1 MNEQNKRTPPQSGR
15 GIVFSP
21 KVLQSGTSP
30 FSAQSAGV
38 CTLRSNQKVWGLFL
52 AALSIFIWGI
62 TFVSTKYLLNDFSSL
77 EILFYRFLVAY
88 IGLWFMRPKVE
99 KIAWRD
105 NIYFA
110 LAGLSGVVLYQLS
123 ENIAI
128 HFTNASNVSVIVS
141 ICPLFTAVVSQ
152 IFLKERH
159 LSVWF
164 VVGFFVAIFGVALVC
179 FNGKAALELNPKG
192 DLLALFAGV
201 CWGFYSMFI
210 SILNKKKYDKVC
222 STRRIFF
229 FAVLFM
235 LPLALF
241 GWRLVPQDGAA
252 AASAN
257 DFVQS
262 FYFFVEP
269 SVNAAR
275 FSKLL
280 NWANIIFLGVF
291 ASGLCFTTWSKACD
305 IIGTVKVSCGLYLIP
320 IVTVIFAFFALGE
333 RLTLLGA
340 AGTAITI
347 VGLFLSEKKEG

>member
-1 MNEQNKRTPPQSGR
+1 MNEQK
-15 GIVFSP
+15 
-21 KVLQSGTSP
+21 
-30 FSAQSAGV
+30 
-38 CTLRSNQKVWGLFL
+38 QKVWGLFL

-88 IGLWFMRPKVE
+88 IGLWFIRPKFE
-99 KIAWRD
+99 KIAARD

-141 ICPLFTAVVSQ
+141 ICPLFTAIVSQ

-164 VVGFFVAIFGVALVC
+164 VVGFFVAIFGVSLVC
-179 FNGKAALELNPKG
+179 FNGSALSFNPKG
-192 DLLALFAGV
+192 DLLALFSAV

-229 FAVLFM
+229 FAVLIM
-235 LPLALF
+235 IPLVVF
-241 GWRLVPQDGAA
+241 GGTNVAA
-252 AASAN
+252 ANGGQAG
-257 DFVQS
+257 DFINSLS
-262 FYFFVEP
+262 FDLDK

-280 NWANIIFLGVF
+280 NWVNLIFLGVF
-291 ASGLCFTTWSKACD
+291 ASGLCFTMWSKACQ

-320 IVTVIFAFFALGE
+320 IVTTAFAFFALGE
-333 RLTLLGA
+333 RVTLLSA

-347 VGLFLSEKKEG
+347 AGLFLSEKKEG

>member
-1 MNEQNKRTPPQSGR
+1 M
-15 GIVFSP
+15 
-21 KVLQSGTSP
+21 
-30 FSAQSAGV
+30 
-38 CTLRSNQKVWGLFL
+38 
-52 AALSIFIWGI
+52 
-62 TFVSTKYLLNDFSSL
+62 LNDFSSL

-141 ICPLFTAVVSQ
+141 ICPLFTAIVSQ

-257 DFVQS
+257 DFFQS

-275 FSKLL
+275 FSKVL

-291 ASGLCFTTWSKACD
+291 ASGFCFTTWSKACD

-347 VGLFLSEKKEG
+347 VGLFLSEKRG

>member
-21 KVLQSGTSP
+21 KVLQSGTSL

-62 TFVSTKYLLNDFSSL
+62 TFVNTKYLLKDFSSL
-77 EILFYRFLVAY
+77 EILFFRFLMAY
-88 IGLWFMRPKVE
+88 VGLWIMRPKFK
-99 KIAWRD
+99 KIAARD

-141 ICPLFTAVVSQ
+141 ICPLFTAIVSQ

-164 VVGFFVAIFGVALVC
+164 VAGFFVAIFGVSLVC
-179 FNGKAALELNPKG
+179 FNGSALSFNPKG
-192 DLLALFAGV
+192 DLLALFSAV

-210 SILNKKKYDKVC
+210 SILNKKNYDKVC

-229 FAVLFM
+229 FAVLIM
-235 LPLALF
+235 IPLVVF
-241 GWRLVPQDGAA
+241 GGTNVAA
-252 AASAN
+252 AN
-257 DFVQS
+257 VRFDLDK
-262 FYFFVEP
+262 

-280 NWANIIFLGVF
+280 NWVNIIFLGVF

-347 VGLFLSEKKEG
+347 VGLFLSEKK